1 MSAPA
6 YLPPDS
12 TAEVDARTDRTRG
25 YVIVLD
31 PEAAKMEAQLRAGAR
46 WAETLLNLLL
56 IAAAI
61 SGAACL
67 ISQTMKW
74 IAV

>member
-1 MSAPA
+1 MAPA
-6 YLPPDS
+6 FIPQES
-12 TAEVDARTDRTRG
+12 NAEADAPRDRTRG
-25 YVIVLD
+25 YVILLD
-31 PEAAKMEAQLRAGAR
+31 PEAAEMEAQLHAGAR
-46 WAETLLNLLL
+46 WAQALLNLLL